1 MITEEEKD
9 PELTKILDDI
19 RATIS
24 KLSSG
29 RSASVLLM
37 AMIDIANK
45 EHWSS
50 TRLLAWIIQAT
61 ALLEHRF
68 NLKIDDE
75 AEGKTLQ

>member
-29 RSASVLLM
+29 RSAAVLLM

-50 TRLLAWIIQAT
+50 ARLLAWFAQAT
-61 ALLEHRF
+61 AMLEHRF
-68 NLKIDDE
+68 NLKLDDE